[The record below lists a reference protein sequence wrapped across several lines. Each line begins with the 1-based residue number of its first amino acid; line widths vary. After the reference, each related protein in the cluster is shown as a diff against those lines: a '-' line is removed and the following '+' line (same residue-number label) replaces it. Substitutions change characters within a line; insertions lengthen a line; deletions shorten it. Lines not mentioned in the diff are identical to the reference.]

1 MALKRFQFSPGDLV
15 LVLTH
20 SDDTTHPAI
29 VLSRR
34 DDPTGVY
41 PIYRVLEADGEES
54 VLMEYEIEHAPEQPD

>member
-1 MALKRFQFSPGDLV
+1 MTLKRFQFSPGDLV

-20 SDDTTHPAI
+20 SDDATHPAI

-54 VLMEYEIEHAPEQPD
+54 VLMEYEMEHSHMELD